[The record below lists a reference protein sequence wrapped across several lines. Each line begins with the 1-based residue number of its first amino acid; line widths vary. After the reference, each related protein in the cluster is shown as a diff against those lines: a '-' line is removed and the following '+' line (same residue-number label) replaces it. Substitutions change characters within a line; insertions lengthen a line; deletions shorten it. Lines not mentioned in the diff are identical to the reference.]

1 MEATQTAASRPLSG
15 PPPQVKSSDL
25 VCVQCG
31 HDVSDGATVEAC
43 SHCGG
48 RIRILRSM
56 WNEDHKAAVNSA
68 PQPSPAAAHDQAETP
83 TVEQPPIATGTT
95 LRFKDRAIP
104 MALMGLPTIR
114 LHPKSKIPIDHAW
127 QELCTTNVD
136 TILMWDRE
144 TPKAG
149 CAVVAKPDGV
159 LFLEIDQPGVQGRF
173 EKETGQPWPQTY
185 TVQSSPGKYHYYFKQ
200 TDRTRAIGNIAQS
213 VLGFGS
219 QRANNGYVVAPGSI
233 HPDTGLLYTAVL
245 NVPIIEYP
253 DGLADWIVKQVK
265 KEKEARPLSKDLD
278 GPKIPYKS
286 HDTEL
291 TRIAGLLHRENPD
304 MTEDEA
310 ADRLIAICEA
320 RCENYGHDY
329 REMCRK
335 IAHSIWQTPAG
346 VQPTV
351 TIGGQVPGSA
361 PSAASTTPAP
371 EQAPAPAPINISI
384 PYSDLIFHGLAGR
397 IIRKLQP
404 QTESH
409 PVGNLLELLAT
420 FGNIIGPTAYYLIED
435 TKHFCNLFVV
445 KVGRSS
451 KSRKGTGSGRIARIA
466 SSLDLTWF
474 TSRNTSGLGSGEVV
488 VWEVRDPII
497 GTIKNKSTGE
507 THQGV
512 IDPGIDDKRLY
523 VSEGEFAGIL
533 AVAGRKDSL
542 LSKVIRDAWDHKP
555 IRNKSKGSS
564 AVCLNPHISM
574 TADITREELHS
585 QLKQADQFNG
595 FSNRYLWCL
604 VERQA
609 LLPHGGED
617 IDWTDE
623 IVELHEAVKFA
634 QSQKRVF
641 MDRNARLMWER
652 MYSELSE
659 DIGGLIGAVTSRAE
673 AQTIRLALIFAM
685 LDRSDHIG
693 VEHLKAARAL
703 WQYCEDS
710 ARIIFGGVTKLQQR
724 ILDFIQTGPKSLTDI
739 LVILLSKNRRK
750 EEIKSDLTFLLSAGR
765 IIAKSGDDGIQRF
778 HLPGA

>member
-1 MEATQTAASRPLSG
+1 METQPIASGVTAKV
-15 PPPQVKSSDL
+15 PQPAV
-25 VCVQCG
+25 
-31 HDVSDGATVEAC
+31 ATV
-43 SHCGG
+43 
-48 RIRILRSM
+48 
-56 WNEDHKAAVNSA
+56 
-68 PQPSPAAAHDQAETP
+68 
-83 TVEQPPIATGTT
+83 
-95 LRFKDRAIP
+95 RFKEIAIP
-104 MALMGLPTIR
+104 MAMLGVPVIR
-114 LHPKSKIPIDHAW
+114 LHPRTKVPIDRAW
-127 QELCTTNVD
+127 QELATTDID

-144 TPKAG
+144 TSGANCG
-149 CAVVAKPDGV
+149 CVAKPDGF
-159 LFLEIDQPGVQGRF
+159 LFLEIDQPGVVERYQQ
-173 EKETGQPWPQTY
+173 ETGNTFPKTF
-185 TVQSSPGKYHYYFKQ
+185 TAQSSPGKFHFYFRQ
-200 TDRTRAIGNIAQS
+200 TDATRKIGNVSQKS
-213 VLGFGS
+213 LVFGS
-219 QRANNGYVVAPGSI
+219 QRADNGYVVAPGSI
-233 HPDTGLLYTAVL
+233 HPDTGLLYTIFEEA
-245 NVPIIEYP
+245 PISSYP
-253 DGLADWIVKQVK
+253 DALGDWIVKEQK
-265 KEKEARPLSKDLD
+265 KESLPVSEVRDEHGLIRHGFIHDHLVKQAGILRQQGYPVEAV
-278 GPKIPYKS
+278 
-286 HDTEL
+286 
-291 TRIAGLLHRENPD
+291 EN
-304 MTEDEA
+304 A
-310 ADRLIAICEA
+310 LIAWADENCAPPIDQSKVRQVA
-320 RCENYGHDY
+320 RSSGNWDQGDPS
-329 REMCRK
+329 K
-335 IAHSIWQTPAG
+335 SQ
-346 VQPTV
+346 V
-351 TIGGQVPGSA
+351 TIGGRIAGSSPTSVPAAA
-361 PSAASTTPAP
+361 PSVEPGAATA
-371 EQAPAPAPINISI
+371 NVSI
-384 PYSDLIFHGLAGR
+384 PYSDAIFYGLAGR

-420 FGNIIGPTAYYLIED
+420 FGNIIGSNPYYLIED

-533 AVAGRKDSL
+533 AVTGRKDSL

-623 IVELHEAVKFA
+623 IVELHESVKFA

-693 VEHLKAARAL
+693 VEHLRAARAL

-739 LVILLSKNRRK
+739 LVVLFSKNRRK
-750 EEIKSDLTFLLSAGR
+750 EEIKSDLNFLLSAGR
-765 IIAKSGDDGIQRF
+765 VMAKTCDDGIQRF